1 MSYDLYHDSST
12 FIPAQQIE
20 EDHSTDDLKAGES
33 IKQIAG
39 ADVIILNKVDLAVQP
54 KLDEL
59 EAKIRHVNPIAP
71 IHRTIRGE
79 LDLGHILD
87 LGAYRLPP
95 KDTEEEHVHSDKCE
109 RDHAAPNH
117 YEVRGISSLKV
128 SCGVLSQRQLDAL
141 DEWLRSVLW
150 ESTLPGQSSPSL
162 QVLRCKG
169 AFTLESGQHYV
180 LQGVRNMYELS
191 ELTTN
196 GGVDVPDKGKI
207 ILIGRGLDENVRH
220 SLEAVLS

>member
-1 MSYDLYHDSST
+1 MK
-12 FIPAQQIE
+12 QIE
-20 EDHSTDDLKAGES
+20 EDHATDDLKVGES

-39 ADVIILNKVDLAVQP
+39 ADVIILNKVDLAAQSD
-54 KLDEL
+54 LAEL
-59 EAKIRHVNPIAP
+59 EVKIRHVNPTAP

-79 LDLGHILD
+79 LDLAHILD

-95 KDTEEEHVHSDKCE
+95 RESEEDHVHTDQCE
-109 RDHAAPNH
+109 HNHTSPNH
-117 YEVRGISSLKV
+117 YEVRGISSLQV
-128 SCGVLSQRQLDAL
+128 SCGTFSQRRLDAL

-180 LQGVRNMYELS
+180 LQGVRNMYEIS
-191 ELTTN
+191 ELAT
-196 GGVDVPDKGKI
+196 GEGVDIPDKGKI
-207 ILIGRGLDENVRH
+207 ILIGKGLDENVRH
-220 SLEAVLS
+220 SLEAILS